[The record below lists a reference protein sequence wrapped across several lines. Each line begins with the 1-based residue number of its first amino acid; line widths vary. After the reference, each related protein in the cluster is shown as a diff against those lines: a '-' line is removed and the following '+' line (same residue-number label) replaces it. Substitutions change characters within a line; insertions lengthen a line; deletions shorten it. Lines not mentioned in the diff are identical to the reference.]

1 MQQDSETIEGEPVAG
16 GELPHKV
23 AARLVANL
31 AMALSKREA
40 GERKDAVLELL
51 AEEPAV
57 LAEVANHL
65 QNAAENQARLD
76 QLERAFEATLL
87 QEKLAAMKELAYGAS
102 HEINNPLANI
112 ATRAQGLMAEESDP
126 EKRRKLAVIT
136 SQAYRAHEMISDM
149 MLFAKPPAP
158 VKEAV
163 DLVPLCQRGVEELI
177 TLSERQ
183 GVRWSLEVPEE
194 ELIASVDKNQF
205 AVVLRALGQNAID
218 VLQTG
223 GDVRVTLA
231 AGCLKK
237 TGEQAI
243 VLGVRDN
250 GAGLSERAQR
260 HLFDPFFSG
269 REAGRGLG
277 FGLSKCWRIVEL
289 HQGEIEV
296 QSEPGHGVQ
305 VWVRLPR

>member
-1 MQQDSETIEGEPVAG
+1 MQQDSEIIEDEPVAG

-23 AARLVANL
+23 AVRLVASL
-31 AMALSKREA
+31 ARALSKHDA
-40 GERKDAVLELL
+40 SERNAAVLELL
-51 AEEPAV
+51 AEEPAA
-57 LAEVANHL
+57 LAEVAEML
-65 QNAAENQARLD
+65 QKVTGDQARLEK
-76 QLERAFEATLL
+76 LESEFEATLL

-158 VKEAV
+158 VKEVV
-163 DLVPLCQRGVEELI
+163 DLVPLCRRGVEELQA
-177 TLSERQ
+177 LSERQ
-183 GVRWSLEVPEE
+183 GVRWKLELPEE
-194 ELIASVDKNQF
+194 GLNASVDKNQF
-205 AVVLRALGQNAID
+205 AVMIRALGQNAID

-231 AGCLKK
+231 TGSLKK
-237 TGEQAI
+237 TGMQAI
-243 VLGVRDN
+243 VLGIRDN

>member
-1 MQQDSETIEGEPVAG
+1 MQQDSEAIEGEPEAG
-16 GELPHKV
+16 GELSHKV
-23 AARLVANL
+23 VVRLLASL

-40 GERKDAVLELL
+40 GERKNAVLELL

-57 LAEVANHL
+57 LAEVANLL
-65 QNAAENQARLD
+65 QKAAENQARLD

-243 VLGVRDN
+243 VLGIRDN

>member
-1 MQQDSETIEGEPVAG
+1 MQQNSEIIEGEPVTG
-16 GELPHKV
+16 GELPHQV
-23 AARLVANL
+23 AARLVASL
-31 AMALSKREA
+31 ATALSKNDA
-40 GERKDAVLELL
+40 SERKDAVLELL

-57 LAEVANHL
+57 LAEVAHL
-65 QNAAENQARLD
+65 LQKAAENQARLD
-76 QLERAFEATLL
+76 QLEEAFEATLL

-112 ATRAQGLMAEESDP
+112 ATRAQALTAEESDP

-163 DLVPLCQRGVEELI
+163 DLVPLCQRGIEELKS
-177 TLSERQ
+177 LSERQ
-183 GVRWSLEVPEE
+183 GIHWEVNLPEE
-194 ELIASVDKNQF
+194 PLVASVDKNQF

-223 GDVRVTLA
+223 GKVQVTLS
-231 AGCLKK
+231 AGSLQKSGK
-237 TGEQAI
+237 QAI
-243 VLGVRDN
+243 VLSVRDN
-250 GAGLSERAQR
+250 GAGLSERAKR